1 VFFNFGLSLSPSIHA
16 FFASSLKMKHTS
28 KQMLRDVDTE
38 QMLRDANAHRDTQQM
53 LPDADAH
60 RDQLEA
66 INPSP
71 TLSPHGLSILRL
83 TESPERQLR
92 PNKNR
97 ADYYLALQRGDL
109 DEAERILLFQ
119 KSILKAEAEASI
131 LKAEASILNAEDA
144 GQAPEQNLTEIASKS
159 LLQDGGKFI
168 YETVDSFTAIFI
180 SPVKLEDDAGQGDPR
195 SEAAAKART
204 PPSLQ
209 SVFSAQSIEEITEM
223 GPVAE
228 PSVHNDFCDNFNL
241 VPVRRDNEDTTVY
254 IAM

>member
-1 VFFNFGLSLSPSIHA
+1 
-16 FFASSLKMKHTS
+16 MKHTS

-38 QMLRDANAHRDTQQM
+38 QMLRDANAYRDTQQM
-53 LPDADAH
+53 LPDAHAH

-71 TLSPHGLSILRL
+71 TLSPHGLRILRL
-83 TESPERQLR
+83 TESPEERQVW

-119 KSILKAEAEASI
+119 KSILKAEASV
-131 LKAEASILNAEDA
+131 LQKVNAEDA

-168 YETVDSFTAIFI
+168 HETVDSFTAIFI
-180 SPVKLEDDAGQGDPR
+180 SPAKLEDDAGQGDPR

-204 PPSLQ
+204 SPSLQ
-209 SVFSAQSIEEITEM
+209 SVFSAQSIEEIIEM

-228 PSVHNDFCDNFNL
+228 PSVHNDFDDNFNL
-241 VPVRRDNEDTTVY
+241 VPVRRDRGNTNTTTY
-254 IAM
+254 ICM